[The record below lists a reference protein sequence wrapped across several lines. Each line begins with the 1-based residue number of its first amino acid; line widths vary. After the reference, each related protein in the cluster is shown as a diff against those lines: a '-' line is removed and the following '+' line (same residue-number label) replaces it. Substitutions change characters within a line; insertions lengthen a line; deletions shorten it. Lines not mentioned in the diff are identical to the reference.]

1 MKQNCSIGSLAQ
13 ALNVHHRT
21 LRIYDKQGILTP
33 TRKKGGRYYTLNDF
47 DKAKFIQFLTKNLA
61 LNLVGVK
68 IILAM
73 VEKKNIGFKN
83 SIDYVNE
90 LANAININDEI
101 QKNNIAKTSKRGRKK
116 LK

>member
-1 MKQNCSIGSLAQ
+1 M
-13 ALNVHHRT
+13 
-21 LRIYDKQGILTP
+21 
-33 TRKKGGRYYTLNDF
+33 
-47 DKAKFIQFLTKNLA
+47 
-61 LNLVGVK
+61 GVK